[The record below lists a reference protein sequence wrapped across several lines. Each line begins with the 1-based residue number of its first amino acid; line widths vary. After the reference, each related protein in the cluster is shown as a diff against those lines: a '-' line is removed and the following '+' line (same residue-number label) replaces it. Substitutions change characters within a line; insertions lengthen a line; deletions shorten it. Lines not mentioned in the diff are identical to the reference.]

1 MPQTLTLTLPDNLY
15 QPVDRVARAINK
27 PVEAVLIDAIRSS
40 LPPLDGLPDDLAE
53 EITELENMDNDSLRH
68 ALYETV
74 PADQQK
80 RLESFLRKNRTG
92 VLSTADQK
100 QLDAL
105 QKSADLVM
113 LRKARAAVLLRF
125 RGKRL
130 PILSEL
136 HQSTIVK

>member
-1 MPQTLTLTLPDNLY
+1 MPQTLTLTLPDNIY

-27 PVEAVLIDAIRSS
+27 PVEAVLVDAIRSS

-74 PADQQK
+74 PADQQE
-80 RLESFLRKNRTG
+80 RLESLLQKNRTV
-92 VLSTADQK
+92 VLSNADKK

-105 QKSADLVM
+105 QKSADRVM

-130 PILSEL
+130 PTLSEL
-136 HQSTIVK
+136 HKSTIVK